1 MSERSPSP
9 SGAGPFRLS
18 LEQQKK
24 RAKELL
30 AGVRAGDADALT
42 RWTRHRPDGAAPCL
56 ATAQHVIA
64 RELGLPSWPRLK
76 AHVEAMDRARRAMG
90 QGDALDG
97 DCRTLHIRC
106 GSDIRERLRDAGLT
120 GDFLEYSNPFCQGPV
135 TDGPDFLDRRAAFL
149 AASYGTALGVSA
161 ADLRARLE
169 REEAGLAAAN
179 TYDRVV
185 LWFEHDGY
193 DQLILARCL
202 ERFAVLGPP
211 PELEMVSLNHFPG
224 GARFIGL
231 GQLPPEALRLL
242 WAKRRAVSWAD
253 CRAGREVWHALTAPE
268 PDGLAALL
276 RQGFGGQRPI
286 MAAAVRRHLQEL
298 PGTADGLGLTQR
310 LVLTALAEREC
321 TAGGVWREL
330 MRETDP
336 LPFLTDLM
344 LWDIVGGLLGA
355 ADPAVIADA
364 AGATPWPARRLALTG
379 TGRDVLAG
387 RRDWLSCGPAERWVG
402 GVPIRP
408 GAPVWRWDDAADA
421 VRCY

>member
-1 MSERSPSP
+1 MSERSP
-9 SGAGPFRLS
+9 SGAGPFRLT

-30 AGVRAGDADALT
+30 AVVRAGDGDALV
-42 RWTRHRPDGAAPCL
+42 RWNRHRPDGAALCL

-64 RELGLPSWPRLK
+64 RELGVPSWPRLK
-76 AHVEAMDRARRAMG
+76 AHVEAMDRARRVMG
-90 QGDALDG
+90 RGGALDG
-97 DCRTLHIRC
+97 ESRTLHIRC
-106 GSDIRERLRDAGLT
+106 GSDIRERLRDAGLA
-120 GDFLEYSNPFCQGPV
+120 GDFLEYANPFCQGPV

-149 AASYGTALGVSA
+149 AVSYGPALGLSA
-161 ADLRARLE
+161 ADLRTRLE

-211 PELEMVSLNHFPG
+211 PVLEMVSLNHFPG
-224 GARFIGL
+224 STRFIGL

-242 WAKRRAVSWAD
+242 WAKRRVVPWAD
-253 CRAGREVWHALTAPE
+253 CRVGQGVWQALTVPD
-268 PDGLAALL
+268 PDGLAARL
-276 RQGFGGQRPI
+276 RQGFGGLPY

-298 PGTADGLGLTQR
+298 PGTGDGLGLTQR
-310 LVLTALAEREC
+310 LILTALAERDR
-321 TAGGVWREL
+321 TVGDVWRVL
-330 MRETDP
+330 MRKTDP

-344 LWDIVGGLLGA
+344 LWECVGGLLDA
-355 ADPAVIADA
+355 ADPAVTADTA
-364 AGATPWPARRLALTG
+364 PWPNRRLALTG

-402 GVPIRP
+402 GTAIRP
-408 GAPVWRWDDAADA
+408 GAPMWRWDDAADA
-421 VRCY
+421 IRCY

>member
-1 MSERSPSP
+1 MSERSA
-9 SGAGPFRLS
+9 SGAGPFRLN

-24 RAKELL
+24 RAKDLL
-30 AGVRAGDADALT
+30 AAVRSGDGDALA
-42 RWTRHRPDGAAPCL
+42 RWNRHRPGNAADGL
-56 ATAQHVIA
+56 STAQHVIA

-76 AHVEAMDRARRAMG
+76 AHVESMNRAWRAMG
-90 QGDALDG
+90 QGAPLDG

-106 GSDIRERLRDAGLT
+106 GSDIRERLQQAGLA

-135 TDGPDFLDRRAAFL
+135 TGGPEFLDRRVAFL
-149 AASYGTALGVSA
+149 AVSVGEALGLSA

-179 TYDRVV
+179 RYERVV

-211 PELEMVSLNHFPG
+211 PVLEMVSLNHFPG

-242 WAKRRAVSWAD
+242 WAKRRPVAWAD
-253 CRAGREVWHALTAPE
+253 CRVGQGVWHALTAPD
-268 PDGLAALL
+268 PGGLAALL
-276 RQGFGGQRPI
+276 RQGFGSLPY
-286 MAAAVRRHLQEL
+286 MAAAVRRHLREL
-298 PGTADGLGLTQR
+298 PGTGDGLGLTQR
-310 LVLTALAEREC
+310 LALAALAEKDR
-321 TAGGVWREL
+321 TAGDVWRVL
-330 MRETDP
+330 AREADP
-336 LPFLTDLM
+336 LPFLTDLI
-344 LWDIVGGLLGA
+344 LWDILGGLLTA
-355 ADPAVIADA
+355 ADPAIAVTPATA
-364 AGATPWPARRLALTG
+364 ASPWSTRHLVLTD
-379 TGRDVLAG
+379 TGRAVLAG
-387 RRDWLSCGPAERWVG
+387 KRDWLSCGPAERWVG

-408 GAPVWRWDDAADA
+408 GGPAWRWDDTADA

>member
-1 MSERSPSP
+1 MSERAP

-30 AGVRAGDADALT
+30 AAVRAGDADALA
-42 RWTRHRPDGAAPCL
+42 RWNRHRPDGATVCL

-76 AHVEAMDRARRAMG
+76 AHVGAMNRARCAMG
-90 QGDALDG
+90 QGIPLDG
-97 DCRTLHIRC
+97 ACRTLHIRC

-120 GDFLEYSNPFCQGPV
+120 GDFLEYANPFCQGPV
-135 TDGPDFLDRRAAFL
+135 TGGPDLVDRRAAFL
-149 AASYGTALGVSA
+149 AASYGAALGVTA

-211 PELEMVSLNHFPG
+211 PVLEMVALNHFPG
-224 GARFIGL
+224 SARFIGL
-231 GQLPPEALRLL
+231 GQLPPEALHLL
-242 WAKRRAVSWAD
+242 WAKRRVVPWAD
-253 CRAGREVWHALTAPE
+253 CRVGQGVWQALTAPE

-276 RQGFGGQRPI
+276 RQGFGGLPH

-310 LVLTALAEREC
+310 LILMALTERGCAAGDIWRVL
-321 TAGGVWREL
+321 V
-330 MRETDP
+330 RETDP

-344 LWDIVGGLLGA
+344 LWDMVGGLLGA
-355 ADPAVIADA
+355 ADPAVTVDAPDA
-364 AGATPWPARRLALTG
+364 ATTWPARRLALTVA
-379 TGRDVLAG
+379 GRDVLAG

-408 GAPVWRWDDAADA
+408 GAPAWRWDEGADA